1 METLVIFLILG
12 GVAYFVVSSQRPE
25 WIELIK
31 SKFKK
36 K

>member
-1 METLVIFLILG
+1 METLIVLAILS
-12 GVAYFVVSSQRPE
+12 VFAYFIISAKKPE

-31 SKFKK
+31 SKLKK

>member
-1 METLVIFLILG
+1 METLIVLLILG

-31 SKFKK
+31 SKLKK

>member
-1 METLVIFLILG
+1 METLIALAILT
-12 GVAYFVVSSQRPE
+12 GVAYFVISTQKPE

-31 SKFKK
+31 SKLKK

>member
-1 METLVIFLILG
+1 METLIVLAVLG
-12 GVAYFVVSSQRPE
+12 VFAYFVISAKKPE

-31 SKFKK
+31 SKLKK